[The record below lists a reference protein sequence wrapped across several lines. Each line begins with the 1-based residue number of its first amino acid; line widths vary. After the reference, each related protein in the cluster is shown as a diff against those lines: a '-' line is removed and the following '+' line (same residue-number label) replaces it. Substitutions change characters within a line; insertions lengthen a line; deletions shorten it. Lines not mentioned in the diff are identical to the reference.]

1 MISKT
6 QEKRLRAPIPE
17 DTPRVVAWQEM
28 IVSLKLPPNIEQ
40 LGYRVATT
48 DFPEEG
54 YKVAVRSEGRLGKVQ
69 GSLEASVVAMA
80 VKLLPVLPSA
90 GLHAMVEL
98 YEDGSV
104 SSIGYH
110 LIFSERIGGSK

>member
-17 DTPRVVAWQEM
+17 DTPRVVAWQKM

-54 YKVAVRSEGRLGKVQ
+54 
-69 GSLEASVVAMA
+69 
-80 VKLLPVLPSA
+80 
-90 GLHAMVEL
+90 
-98 YEDGSV
+98 
-104 SSIGYH
+104 
-110 LIFSERIGGSK
+110 